1 MEKFKIVHFEKEN
14 PGENFPFFIHLSNE
28 EARGLFEKLQ
38 NKIGGSLTPQE
49 LSLEIR
55 ERSSYLVG
63 ENAEKDD
70 FSVKR
75 VVSRIG
81 VKIRRYIY
89 INWYLFDN
97 IDKMDFSDFN
107 QFFDDIWY
115 PGADDVDIFDNTTDW
130 LVSINHDGSIK
141 YLFL

>member
-1 MEKFKIVHFEKEN
+1 MEEFKIVHFEKEK

-28 EARGLFEKLQ
+28 EARVLFEKLQ

-55 ERSSYLVG
+55 ERSSYLEG
-63 ENAEKDD
+63 ENAEKND
-70 FSVKR
+70 FSIKMVFD
-75 VVSRIG
+75 SIG
-81 VKIRRYIY
+81 VKTRINIY

-97 IDKMDFSDFN
+97 IDKIHFSDFN

-115 PGADDVDIFDNTTDW
+115 PGADDIDIFDNTTDW

-141 YLFL
+141 YLLL